1 MDSQPEK
8 TSERQEKVVSLELL
22 QRRLTIA
29 LLSVLLI
36 IAVIYLFYFF
46 ADVFRILGISILI
59 SYMFINP
66 VDWLSRHLK
75 NRAAS
80 IVIIYG
86 VCLTLAV
93 IAFLI
98 VVPSMVY
105 QINLFFSNT
114 FKQVPNLVETFLRS
128 LTPLD
133 ERLAAAKIQVRA
145 IDMISKM
152 AQGLPSIDS
161 SAFVGRMSEMAMMT
175 TTWAL
180 YGLSIL
186 VLSFYFL
193 LDGHAMKNRLI
204 ERLPS
209 RVHDLLN
216 SMAHEIDL
224 NLQSFFRGQIVM
236 GFAFGLVMMGIY
248 LLLGVQYALVLGLV
262 LAVWEIVPVVGP
274 LLGFL
279 PAALVVLVNGM
290 DNVPLERLWQ
300 FLIILVLFNVG
311 QWIKDNLVAPRYI
324 GNKVGLHPVT
334 IFLAIMIGAR
344 LDGILG
350 IIFAIPMASV
360 VNVIYQQLLS
370 DHRNRKAQSAAIAPS
385 ESLHTSSN

>member
-1 MDSQPEK
+1 MDSEPEK
-8 TSERQEKVVSLELL
+8 TSERREKVVSLELL

-46 ADVFRILGISILI
+46 ADVFRILGISILL

-66 VDWLSRHLK
+66 VDWLSRRLK

-114 FKQVPNLVETFLRS
+114 FKQVPHLVETFLRS

-133 ERLAAAKIQVRA
+133 ERLAAAKIQIRA

-180 YGLSIL
+180 YGLSIM

-209 RVHDLLN
+209 RIHDLLN

-248 LLLGVQYALVLGLV
+248 FLLGVQYALVLGLV

-290 DNVPLERLWQ
+290 ENVPLERLWQ
-300 FLIILVLFNVG
+300 FLIILVVFNVG

-360 VNVIYQQLLS
+360 VNVIYQQLLF
-370 DHRNRKAQSAAIAPS
+370 DHRNRKAQSATIAPS
-385 ESLHTSSN
+385 SEAGTDC

>member
-8 TSERQEKVVSLELL
+8 NSERQEKVVSLELL

-46 ADVFRILGISILI
+46 ADVFRILGISILL

-114 FKQVPNLVETFLRS
+114 FKQVPHLVETFLRS

-133 ERLAAAKIQVRA
+133 ERLAAAKIQIRA

-209 RVHDLLN
+209 RIHDLLN

-236 GFAFGLVMMGIY
+236 GFAFGLVMMGVY
-248 LLLGVQYALVLGLV
+248 FLLGVQYALVLGLV

-290 DNVPLERLWQ
+290 ENVPLDRLWQ
-300 FLIILVLFNVG
+300 FLIILVVFNVG

-360 VNVIYQQLLS
+360 VNVIYQQLLF
-370 DHRNRKAQSAAIAPS
+370 DHRNRKAQSATIVASSA
-385 ESLHTSSN
+385 ESTD

>member
-66 VDWLSRHLK
+66 VDWLSRHFK

-114 FKQVPNLVETFLRS
+114 FKQVPHLVETFLRS

-248 LLLGVQYALVLGLV
+248 FLLGVQYALVLGLV